1 MEKNKPF
8 EKFELSNIK
17 NIIVVASGKGGV
29 GKSTVATGL
38 ALSLAL
44 EGHSVGLLDA
54 DIYGPS
60 MPTIFNLHNE
70 RPDVIS
76 ENGKNTMQPVMRY
89 GIKIMSL
96 GFFIDI
102 SQPMLWRGPLAASGL
117 KQLMNDTEWGEL
129 DYLIIDTPP
138 GTGDIHIT
146 LLQQYNINGVV
157 IVTTPQLLA
166 LSDVQKAISMFR
178 DPNVGVPVLGVV
190 ENMSWFTPVAHPDEK
205 YFLFGK
211 GGGEKLAKKFNIPL
225 LAQIP
230 INEKLCESCDWG
242 DLDQLF
248 NDPAIK
254 SGFEDLVKAILK

>member
-1 MEKNKPF
+1 MEKNKLF

-190 ENMSWFTPVAHPDEK
+190 ENMS
-205 YFLFGK
+205 
-211 GGGEKLAKKFNIPL
+211 
-225 LAQIP
+225 
-230 INEKLCESCDWG
+230 
-242 DLDQLF
+242 
-248 NDPAIK
+248 
-254 SGFEDLVKAILK
+254 